1 MKAALVNVECLQG
14 ELCSPSEAAER
25 LAALETEGHI
35 TFAHHPPF
43 SCSAAGSSVSG
54 FEGTQGTQFG
64 TVVEEAAAI
73 ISYSQ
78 MHAGHSPAVRQHPDL
93 ELKSQQLHPASQAR
107 PCTLSSQRA
116 HAQVVTVQPQ
126 TQINTSVCVAAEA
139 LQVLSDLPAVVFQ
152 CGPAVL
158 PSGPGKQ
165 APSGDQPDL
174 DQILSQ
180 SAEPL
185 SAAAAANQGA
195 AVLQSQSDECKVRP
209 VEVDAAYPCCTLQ
222 QPAPETEAAEV
233 TASAAA
239 AVVSQADSPT
249 QCMDDELGDVAA
261 TEVQLP
267 QALYLGLPLSPHG
280 GAAKAHSP
288 APEVT
293 TVADTVD
300 LPAVGC
306 DEDLAD
312 AQAPPAA
319 EEAATPRAASDEAH
333 VASQAPQPHLQGSP
347 TQTLQLQLTC
357 LESQAAQQ
365 HPMPAVASPSQHQ
378 LQLHLTS
385 DPVSPA
391 AQHAE
396 RGAQHNDNMQ
406 LRSVRGS
413 PAKLTL
419 NLDTQLPDQ
428 ELRAPAG
435 SAAPASSPQPAA
447 RVGWWGQPWSV
458 AQQADMAG
466 PEHAGPEPSGVMQPH
481 CRGYACMH
489 RRSYVQ
495 HVSVCCEHG
504 INVQMLSKEV
514 RSQLSCGVTSLK
526 LDSGEV
532 CDMVSTL
539 RPQITKI
546 CWMCFTCSL

>member
-1 MKAALVNVECLQG
+1 MLSVLQG

-43 SCSAAGSSVSG
+43 SCSAAGSSVPG

-78 MHAGHSPAVRQHPDL
+78 MHADHSPAVRQHPDP

-116 HAQVVTVQPQ
+116 LAQVVTVQPQ
-126 TQINTSVCVAAEA
+126 TQINTSVYVVTEA
-139 LQVLSDLPAVVFQ
+139 LQVLPDLPAVTSH

-180 SAEPL
+180 SAAPL
-185 SAAAAANQGA
+185 PAAAAAANQG
-195 AVLQSQSDECKVRP
+195 VSMLQSQADESKLRP
-209 VEVDAAYPCCTLQ
+209 VEDDAAKSASLRQ
-222 QPAPETEAAEV
+222 QPAPETEAAAV
-233 TASAAA
+233 TASAAV
-239 AVVSQADSPT
+239 VVSQSNSPT

-267 QALYLGLPLSPHG
+267 HAAHLGLPLSPQG
-280 GAAKAHSP
+280 GAARAHSP
-288 APEVT
+288 ALEVT

-300 LPAVGC
+300 LPAAGC
-306 DEDLAD
+306 DEHVAD
-312 AQAPPAA
+312 AQAQPAA
-319 EEAATPRAASDEAH
+319 EEAVAPRTASDKAH

-365 HPMPAVASPSQHQ
+365 HPMPAVASRSQHQ
-378 LQLHLTS
+378 LQLHLNT

-396 RGAQHNDNMQ
+396 RGAQHNDSMQ
-406 LRSVRGS
+406 LQSVRES

-428 ELRAPAG
+428 ELHAPGG
-435 SAAPASSPQPAA
+435 SALPASSPQPAA

-466 PEHAGPEPSGVMQPH
+466 PENAGPEPSGVMQPQ
-481 CRGYACMH
+481 CCGKVCMH
-489 RRSYVQ
+489 RRSHVQ
-495 HVSVCCEHG
+495 HVSV
-504 INVQMLSKEV
+504 I
-514 RSQLSCGVTSLK
+514 
-526 LDSGEV
+526 
-532 CDMVSTL
+532 
-539 RPQITKI
+539 
-546 CWMCFTCSL
+546 

>member
-1 MKAALVNVECLQG
+1 MLSAVQG
-14 ELCSPSEAAER
+14 ELCSSSEAAER
-25 LAALETEGHI
+25 LVALETEGHI
-35 TFAHHPPF
+35 TFAQHPPF
-43 SCSAAGSSVSG
+43 SCSAAGSSVPG
-54 FEGTQGTQFG
+54 FEGTQGTQCG

-78 MHAGHSPAVRQHPDL
+78 MHADHSPAVRQHPDP
-93 ELKSQQLHPASQAR
+93 ETRSQRLRPAPQAK
-107 PCTLSSQRA
+107 PCTLSSQQA
-116 HAQVVTVQPQ
+116 FTQVVTVQPQ

-139 LQVLSDLPAVVFQ
+139 LQVLSDLPAVVSQ

-174 DQILSQ
+174 DQIPSQ
-180 SAEPL
+180 SAAPL
-185 SAAAAANQGA
+185 PAAAAAAANQGVS
-195 AVLQSQSDECKVRP
+195 VLQSQADESKLRP
-209 VEVDAAYPCCTLQ
+209 VEGDAAKPASLLQ
-222 QPAPETEAAEV
+222 QPAPETEAAAV
-233 TASAAA
+233 TASAAAAA

-267 QALYLGLPLSPHG
+267 QALYFALPLSPQG

-288 APEVT
+288 AREVT

-300 LPAVGC
+300 LPAAEC

-312 AQAPPAA
+312 AHAQPAA
-319 EEAATPRAASDEAH
+319 EEAAAPRAASDDAH

-365 HPMPAVASPSQHQ
+365 HPLPAVASPSQHQ

-396 RGAQHNDNMQ
+396 RRAQHNNNMHMQ
-406 LRSVRGS
+406 SVRGS

-419 NLDTQLPDQ
+419 TLDTQLPDQ

-435 SAAPASSPQPAA
+435 NAVPASSPQPAA

-466 PEHAGPEPSGVMQPH
+466 SENAAPEPSGVMQPH
-481 CRGYACMH
+481 CCGNVCMH

-495 HVSVCCEHG
+495 HVSV
-504 INVQMLSKEV
+504 I
-514 RSQLSCGVTSLK
+514 
-526 LDSGEV
+526 
-532 CDMVSTL
+532 
-539 RPQITKI
+539 
-546 CWMCFTCSL
+546 